1 MLIPVQLLLFGF
13 CVLVQC
19 VIAAQWVALVPPC
32 SFHTTDHV
40 FSLFYVIFLVIFVSL
55 LSIKSKRIKDNYR
68 EGSFI
73 FILMMLKIPI
83 WLAWI
88 IGSIILPE
96 AYHNACFGESSQ
108 PRNIVMHRNTT
119 AGPQL
124 WNMSVSSDAIAGTSA
139 ELIQSESWSNVHLT
153 SNLDFKEIEHL
164 FPEYQSSD
172 LSTTTRTV
180 TPSQFGPGS
189 RVA

>member
-108 PRNIVMHRNTT
+108 PRNIVMHRRPTI
-119 AGPQL
+119 
-124 WNMSVSSDAIAGTSA
+124 MEYVSFERRHRWYLCRTHTVG
-139 ELIQSESWSNVHLT
+139 ELVKCSSH
-153 SNLDFKEIEHL
+153 FK
-164 FPEYQSSD
+164 S
-172 LSTTTRTV
+172 
-180 TPSQFGPGS
+180 
-189 RVA
+189 